1 MPTYATESFI
11 SRLYT
16 SRRTLLNLLQR
27 QGFKA
32 DEYQEFSM
40 NELHIMKE
48 KDQLDMLLT
57 KPDGQK
63 AYVKYHIA
71 KALRPSH
78 IYDYVEDLFRI
89 EEMLTGRDQ
98 LIIVIKDNVNDSI
111 ISVLREVYDDDK
123 SFVNVFSLGKLLF
136 NVLDHSLVPPHRIMT
151 DEEVK
156 ILEELKCITNKKQYP
171 EISRFDPVAEAIGLR
186 PEDVCEITR
195 SSKTAITTKY
205 YRYCL

>member
-16 SRRTLLNLLQR
+16 SRSILLDQLRR
-27 QGFKA
+27 QGFKT

-48 KDQLDMLLT
+48 KDQLDMLLL
-57 KPDGQK
+57 KPNGQK

-78 IYDYVEDLFRI
+78 IYDYVEDLFKV
-89 EEMLTGRDQ
+89 EEVLTSKDQ
-98 LIIVIKDNVNDSI
+98 LIIIIKDNVNESI
-111 ISVLREVYDDDK
+111 VSVMREVYNDDN
-123 SFVNVFSLGKLLF
+123 SFVNVFNLGRLLF
-136 NVLDHSLVPPHRIMT
+136 NVLEHSLVPPHRIMMQ
-151 DEEVK
+151 EE
-156 ILEELKCITNKKQYP
+156 IEELEKQKCITNKKQYP
-171 EISRFDPVAEAIGLR
+171 EISRFDPVAQAIGLR
-186 PEDVCEITR
+186 PSDICEITR
-195 SSKTAITTKY
+195 SSKTAITAKY